1 MEGAVVSETAAELFF
16 SWLQCKETLITE
28 SYVHKE
34 EPNLKKFGE
43 IKVSYTKLMGEVHV
57 LLEDWHLNDGDKGF
71 LFLNRMFLLHVKV
84 RMKSH
89 ELPSVERQSEAK

>member
-1 MEGAVVSETAAELFF
+1 M
-16 SWLQCKETLITE
+16 
-28 SYVHKE
+28 
-34 EPNLKKFGE
+34 
-43 IKVSYTKLMGEVHV
+43 SYTKLMGEVHV